1 VYDFRRKL
9 TTFLASLQCLLREA
23 SLTDASGNTT
33 LLYQNKVVFGQC
45 LLPAMGGMVYDS
57 NPLEVI
63 AYKEVAHGNYTGHP
77 QRCLC
82 QTHPA
87 LA

>member
-1 VYDFRRKL
+1 M
-9 TTFLASLQCLLREA
+9 LASLQCRLRDA

-45 LLPAMGGMVYDS
+45 VLSAMGGMVYVS
-57 NPLEVI
+57 NPREVI

-77 QRCLC
+77 QRCPC
-82 QTHPA
+82 QIRPA